1 MFCQFLF
8 WLARG
13 LTTISMAPCLERLTS
28 YVSIPFKV
36 WLMVLLWTSVMVS
49 ILIEAA
55 RVLTIFSSTN
65 PLSANS
71 ENLVTG
77 PVACELVGGDGADKE
92 YSVSSSCAC
101 A

>member
-1 MFCQFLF
+1 
-8 WLARG
+8 
-13 LTTISMAPCLERLTS
+13 
-28 YVSIPFKV
+28 
-36 WLMVLLWTSVMVS
+36 MVS

-77 PVACELVGGDGADKE
+77 PVACELVGGDGADME

>member
-1 MFCQFLF
+1 
-8 WLARG
+8 
-13 LTTISMAPCLERLTS
+13 
-28 YVSIPFKV
+28 
-36 WLMVLLWTSVMVS
+36 MVS